1 MPKMPKP
8 LSAHC
13 AERGF
18 GIFGVFGGKRP
29 GNPLRR
35 FVFTNCS
42 FRKVTD
48 AECDG
53 FRSVLAR

>member
-1 MPKMPKP
+1 M
-8 LSAHC
+8 
-13 AERGF
+13 E
-18 GIFGVFGGKRP
+18 FGVFGGKRS